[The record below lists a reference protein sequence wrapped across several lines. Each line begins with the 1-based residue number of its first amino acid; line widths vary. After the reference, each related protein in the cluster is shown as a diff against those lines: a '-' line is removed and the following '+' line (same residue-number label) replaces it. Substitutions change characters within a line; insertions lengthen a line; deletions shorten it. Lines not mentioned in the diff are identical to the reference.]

1 MSRLTRY
8 VLPSVLVLV
17 GLIQGCSNTS
27 REVNDTSSS
36 ILTKKA
42 DIRNA
47 YADCVAAISNI
58 SQSNIVIEKRNQCE
72 QEYQKAWEKVVQ
84 YNK

>member
-17 GLIQGCSNTS
+17 GVIQGCSNNS
-27 REVNDTSSS
+27 REANEISSS
-36 ILTKKA
+36 ILAEKTS
-42 DIRNA
+42 IRNT
-47 YADCVAAISNI
+47 YANCVAAIPNI
-58 SQSNIVIEKRNQCE
+58 SKSNIVIEKRDKCE